1 MKNILVLFLRKI
13 KLKHFL
19 FFRNFAKYST
29 FLLMKKIFLLFLSIF
44 YIGILFS
51 QNTQKA
57 VIAFYNVEN
66 LFDTINDPNKND
78 DEFLPEGS
86 YQWTGERY
94 SRKLHNLA
102 QVISL
107 IGKEE
112 GCPVVLGV
120 SEIENATV
128 LQDLTQQPE
137 LLPYKFKVAHH
148 DSPDLRGV
156 DVAFI
161 YQSERFEMLALNAHR
176 LVIPE
181 KPYFITR
188 DQVVLT
194 GILDNTDTVNFIVN
208 HWPSK
213 RGGEAR
219 SLPLRIAAA
228 QLTRSIVDSL
238 FAINPNA
245 NIVIM
250 GDFNDNPNAKSF
262 SQALKPVNKIKDVK
276 PGDIFNPMAALYQK
290 GLGSY
295 AYQDS
300 WNMLDQIIISANLV
314 LAPQNNYKYALT
326 QIFSKKFMFTKTGSF
341 AGYPFRTYAAGTY
354 QGGYSDHLPVYIV
367 LEK

>member
-1 MKNILVLFLRKI
+1 MRK
-13 KLKHFL
+13 F
-19 FFRNFAKYST
+19 T
-29 FLLMKKIFLLFLSIF
+29 FIFPLLFCFLTAF
-44 YIGILFS
+44 
-51 QNTQKA
+51 TQTSPKA

-78 DEFLPEGS
+78 EEFLPEGS

-94 SRKLHNLA
+94 FDKLHKLA

-120 SEIENATV
+120 SEVENESV
-128 LQDLTQQPE
+128 LVDLTQQPE
-137 LLPYKFKVAHH
+137 LLPYKYKVAHH

-156 DVAFI
+156 DVSFI
-161 YQSERFEMLALNAHR
+161 YQSERLEVLSLKAHR
-176 LVIPE
+176 LVIPDR
-181 KPYFITR
+181 PDFITR

-194 GILDNTDTVNFIVN
+194 GVLDRTDTVSFIVN

-219 SLPLRIAAA
+219 SLPLRVAAA
-228 QLTRSIVDSL
+228 HLTRSIVDSL
-238 FAINPNA
+238 FALNPNA

-262 SQALKPVNKIKDVK
+262 TQALKPVKKIKDLQ
-276 PGDIFNPMAALYQK
+276 PGNIFNPMAALYSK

-295 AYQDS
+295 AYQDN
-300 WNMLDQIIISANLV
+300 WDMLDQIIISANLV
-314 LAPQNNYKYALT
+314 FAPQNHYKYSHT
-326 QIFSKKFMFTKTGSF
+326 QIFSKKFMFTKTGSY

>member
-1 MKNILVLFLRKI
+1 
-13 KLKHFL
+13 
-19 FFRNFAKYST
+19 
-29 FLLMKKIFLLFLSIF
+29 MKKIFLLFLSIF

-78 DEFLPEGS
+78 EEFLPEGS

-161 YQSERFEMLALNAHR
+161 YQSERFEMLALKN
-176 LVIPE
+176 L
-181 KPYFITR
+181 
-188 DQVVLT
+188 
-194 GILDNTDTVNFIVN
+194 ILLLETKWCLLEF
-208 HWPSK
+208 W
-213 RGGEAR
+213 
-219 SLPLRIAAA
+219 
-228 QLTRSIVDSL
+228 
-238 FAINPNA
+238 
-245 NIVIM
+245 
-250 GDFNDNPNAKSF
+250 
-262 SQALKPVNKIKDVK
+262 
-276 PGDIFNPMAALYQK
+276 
-290 GLGSY
+290 
-295 AYQDS
+295 
-300 WNMLDQIIISANLV
+300 IILI
-314 LAPQNNYKYALT
+314 Q
-326 QIFSKKFMFTKTGSF
+326 
-341 AGYPFRTYAAGTY
+341 
-354 QGGYSDHLPVYIV
+354 
-367 LEK
+367 

>member
-1 MKNILVLFLRKI
+1 M
-13 KLKHFL
+13 
-19 FFRNFAKYST
+19 
-29 FLLMKKIFLLFLSIF
+29 LMKKIFLLFLSIF

-78 DEFLPEGS
+78 EEFLPEGS

-161 YQSERFEMLALNAHR
+161 YQSERFEMLTLNAHR
-176 LVIPE
+176 LVIPK

-300 WNMLDQIIISANLV
+300 WDMLDQIIISANLV

>member
-13 KLKHFL
+13 KLRHFL

-78 DEFLPEGS
+78 EEFLPEGS

-120 SEIENATV
+120 SEIEYATV

-300 WNMLDQIIISANLV
+300 WDMLDQIIISANLV